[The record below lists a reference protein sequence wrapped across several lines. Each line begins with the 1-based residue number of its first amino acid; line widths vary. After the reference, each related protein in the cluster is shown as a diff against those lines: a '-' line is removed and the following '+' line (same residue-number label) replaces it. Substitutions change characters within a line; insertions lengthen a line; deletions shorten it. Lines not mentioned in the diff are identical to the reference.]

1 MGRSVSNQQSLARL
15 AKRLSIPLEHNPL
28 LEDEHGLCGCV
39 QCYLA
44 WTAKPPPDSKL
55 EQRVMPLLL
64 AELFQNG
71 GARSPAINLL
81 LQLVA
86 EEKASQR
93 EKSQPGQPR
102 RSRKQEAKLKAAKD
116 AGRMVP
122 EGEVT
127 RERLIASR
135 EDWIYSK
142 GTAWGWLEYAARS
155 FRLSQKTIRSRMK

>member
-86 EEKASQR
+86 EAGANVVEVSHIR
-93 EKSQPGQPR
+93 EGIGLHVGETGLQIVLET
-102 RSRKQEAKLKAAKD
+102 RSREHGTSVIAAMTA
-116 AGRMVP
+116 AGYKVLA
-122 EGEVT
+122 G
-127 RERLIASR
+127 
-135 EDWIYSK
+135 
-142 GTAWGWLEYAARS
+142 
-155 FRLSQKTIRSRMK
+155 LSNA